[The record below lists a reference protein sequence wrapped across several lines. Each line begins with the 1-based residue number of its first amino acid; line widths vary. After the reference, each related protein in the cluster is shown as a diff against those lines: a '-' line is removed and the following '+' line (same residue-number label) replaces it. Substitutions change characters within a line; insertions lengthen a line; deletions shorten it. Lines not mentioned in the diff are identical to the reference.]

1 MKIETISDTVH
12 KITFKD
18 DKELLL
24 IGTAHI
30 SKGSVDEVSSYM
42 DEFNPDRVCIELDK
56 TRYKDKDDQTSWDS
70 TTITK
75 VLKEG
80 KGFLLLANMALAS
93 FQRRMGEQTGSKPG
107 EEILGAAKIADE
119 KKIPF
124 SFCDREI
131 QTTFKRAWRKS
142 NFWNKCKLLGTLIG
156 AAFSKEEI
164 TEEELEEL
172 KKGDV
177 LETMLNEMAKQLPTV
192 KKVLID
198 ERDQFLATSMY
209 QAPGNKKLG
218 VIGAGHTQGILR
230 NLQKLDDGEGVTDLK
245 DINTVPPAGKT
256 GKVLKYLIPTLI
268 VGLIVYGFASSGW
281 TSGIEMFK
289 YWILVN
295 AVFTGIGGIVALAHP
310 LTIVIS
316 MLAAPFTSLNPT
328 IGVGIVS
335 ALLELKFKKPSVK
348 DFTNMGEDALTLK
361 GWYKNKALHSLL
373 VFFICSV
380 GSAIG
385 TFIGFPVLIKFI
397 A

>member
-131 QTTFKRAWRKS
+131 QTTFKRAWRNS

-230 NLQKLDDGEGVTDLK
+230 NLQKLEDGEGVTDLK
-245 DINTVPPAGKT
+245 EINTVPPAGKT
-256 GKVLKYLIPTLI
+256 GKVLKYLIPTII

-335 ALLELKFKKPSVK
+335 ALLELKFRKPSVK

>member
-131 QTTFKRAWRKS
+131 QTTFKRAWRNS

-245 DINTVPPAGKT
+245 EINTVPPAGKT
-256 GKVLKYLIPTLI
+256 GKVLKYLIPTII

-335 ALLELKFKKPSVK
+335 ALLELKFRKPSVK

>member
-131 QTTFKRAWRKS
+131 QTTFKRAWRNS

-245 DINTVPPAGKT
+245 EINTVPPAGKT
-256 GKVLKYLIPTLI
+256 GKVLKYLIPTII

-335 ALLELKFKKPSVK
+335 ALLELKFRKPSVK

-385 TFIGFPVLIKFI
+385 TFIGFPVLIKLI

>member
-131 QTTFKRAWRKS
+131 QTTFKRAWRNS

-245 DINTVPPAGKT
+245 EINTVPPAGKT
-256 GKVLKYLIPTLI
+256 GKVLKYLIPTII

-385 TFIGFPVLIKFI
+385 TFIGFPVLIKLI